1 MRVPIHYNVRSLFYR
16 KSATAMTVLAI
27 GLTVAVLII
36 LLSVQ
41 QGFQTS
47 VAGTGRA
54 DNIVCVR
61 KASTAEASSNI
72 SRDDYSRILGT
83 PGIAKNSD
91 GQPLASAEMFAGVTL
106 PRLGGGGITNVSIRG
121 VQLASFDVRGAK
133 VLDGGRR
140 FRPGVREVVVGK
152 ALTRRISG
160 CTIGGTIRIGKDDWP
175 VVGIHDSGG
184 AAFDSEIWADVESV
198 MQAFDAPWFSTVVVR
213 CADGMPVGVPAV
225 WEGSEMTAAG
235 SGVIGGI
242 TERVGTVTAKS
253 ERLYFEEQA
262 GMVGATLTALAVV
275 LTTLM
280 GFGALAGCTNT
291 LLAAVAGRTREIGG
305 LLAIG
310 YRPWQIFVGFLFEA
324 VLLSLLGAAFGILC
338 TLPLSGL
345 ETGTTNWKTFT
356 EQAFQ
361 FEINGTVIG
370 VAMLL
375 ALAVGLL
382 GGVFPAWRASRLR
395 PVDALRRG

>member
-133 VLDGGRR
+133 VLH
-140 FRPGVREVVVGK
+140 
-152 ALTRRISG
+152 
-160 CTIGGTIRIGKDDWP
+160 GGTAPLYYLR
-175 VVGIHDSGG
+175 
-184 AAFDSEIWADVESV
+184 AACERTS
-198 MQAFDAPWFSTVVVR
+198 PPNR
-213 CADGMPVGVPAV
+213 
-225 WEGSEMTAAG
+225 AAR
-235 SGVIGGI
+235 SCSRQRWR
-242 TERVGTVTAKS
+242 EWW
-253 ERLYFEEQA
+253 RLIK
-262 GMVGATLTALAVV
+262 M
-275 LTTLM
+275 
-280 GFGALAGCTNT
+280 N
-291 LLAAVAGRTREIGG
+291 
-305 LLAIG
+305 
-310 YRPWQIFVGFLFEA
+310 
-324 VLLSLLGAAFGILC
+324 S
-338 TLPLSGL
+338 
-345 ETGTTNWKTFT
+345 
-356 EQAFQ
+356 
-361 FEINGTVIG
+361 
-370 VAMLL
+370 
-375 ALAVGLL
+375 
-382 GGVFPAWRASRLR
+382 
-395 PVDALRRG
+395 